1 MDVFGLKN
9 SEKKAI
15 NTVFN
20 KYTIID
26 KVLIYG
32 SRAKGNFK
40 PYSDIDLTIIAENLK
55 LTTLQEIETEL
66 DDLLLPYKFD
76 VSVFSQISNEDLL
89 NHIERVGQLFYEKP
103 ASK

>member
-20 KYTIID
+20 KYIIID

-76 VSVFSQISNEDLL
+76 ISIFSQISNEDLL